1 MGRGYI
7 RNLRMDKYGEHIPMS
22 NKTKATRKAVKR
34 AFKSLEKDGWFA
46 KRNWYCDQS
55 FGWVNV
61 PEGTENVIFYHEQ
74 DEEGFQI
81 YGTVCLAHSGD
92 SSQILKALNKEKLY
106 ISWDGSEHQRIEVV
120 GICPTQYEDEKV
132 KYNPDSGA
140 YDTVGRA
147 YL

>member
-34 AFKSLEKDGWFA
+34 AFKSLEKDGWYTKA
-46 KRNWYCDQS
+46 NSLCCNSCSW
-55 FGWVNV
+55 GEV

-74 DEEGFQI
+74 DEEGFQV

-92 SSQILKALNKEKLY
+92 TSQILKALNKEKLF

-132 KYNPDSGA
+132 TYNPDSGA
-140 YDTVGRA
+140 YDTVGRV

>member
-1 MGRGYI
+1 MKRDY
-7 RNLRMDKYGEHIPMS
+7 RYNPRRDKYGEHIPMS

-46 KRNWYCDQS
+46 KRNFHCDQS

-74 DEEGFQI
+74 DEEGFQV

-92 SSQILKALNKEKLY
+92 ASQILKALNKEKLF

-132 KYNPDSGA
+132 TYNPDSGA
-140 YDTVGRA
+140 YDTVGRV